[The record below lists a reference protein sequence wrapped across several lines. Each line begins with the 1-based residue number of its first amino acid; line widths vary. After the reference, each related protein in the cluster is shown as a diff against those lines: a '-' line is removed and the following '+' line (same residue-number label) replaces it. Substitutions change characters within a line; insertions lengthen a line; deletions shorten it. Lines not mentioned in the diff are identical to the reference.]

1 MVNISIQTTNA
12 AKELLSKAN
21 LSKGQVIVIGC
32 STSEVEGSKIGTN
45 SNVNT
50 AKEIAQAILN
60 VANEQGIFVAGQCC
74 EHLNRAIIVEKE
86 FAINHNLEIVSVIP
100 APKAGGSFATNLY
113 QMLSEPVAVEFIK
126 ADAGLD
132 IGATMIGM
140 HLKHV
145 AVPLRLEN
153 NRIGEAQVFGAT
165 TRPKFIGGP
174 RAVYTDMSVR

>member
-1 MVNISIQTTNA
+1 MSNISIQTTTAVN
-12 AKELLSKAN
+12 ELLSKAN
-21 LSKGQVIVIGC
+21 LSKGQIIVIGC

-50 AKEIAQAILN
+50 AKLIVEAILN
-60 VANEQGIFVAGQCC
+60 VANEKEIFVAGQCC
-74 EHLNRAIIVEKE
+74 EHLNRAIVVEKE
-86 FAINHNLEIVSVIP
+86 FALSHNLEIVSVVP

-113 QMLSEPVAVEFIK
+113 QMMSEPVMIEFIK

-153 NRIGEAQVFGAT
+153 NQIGEAVVFGAT
-165 TRPKFIGGP
+165 TRPKFVGGP
-174 RAVYTDMSVR
+174 RAIYTDMTIR

>member
-60 VANEQGIFVAGQCC
+60 VANEQGI
-74 EHLNRAIIVEKE
+74 
-86 FAINHNLEIVSVIP
+86 
-100 APKAGGSFATNLY
+100 
-113 QMLSEPVAVEFIK
+113 
-126 ADAGLD
+126 
-132 IGATMIGM
+132 
-140 HLKHV
+140 
-145 AVPLRLEN
+145 
-153 NRIGEAQVFGAT
+153 
-165 TRPKFIGGP
+165 
-174 RAVYTDMSVR
+174 

>member
-1 MVNISIQTTNA
+1 MSIIKEQTTKA
-12 AKELLSKAN
+12 AQELLSKAG
-21 LSKGQVIVIGC
+21 LSKGQAIIIGC

-45 SNVNT
+45 SNVDT
-50 AKEIAQAILN
+50 AAQIVEAILS
-60 VANEQGIFVAGQCC
+60 VAKQNNIFVAGQCC
-74 EHLNRAIIVEKE
+74 EHLNRAIVVEKE
-86 FAINHNLEIVSVIP
+86 YAISRNLEIVSVVP

-113 QMLSEPVAVEFIK
+113 KLLDEPVVVEFIK

-153 NRIGEAQVFGAT
+153 NVIGEALVFGAT
-165 TRPKFIGGP
+165 TRPKFVGGP
-174 RAVYTDMSVR
+174 RAVYSDMGVR